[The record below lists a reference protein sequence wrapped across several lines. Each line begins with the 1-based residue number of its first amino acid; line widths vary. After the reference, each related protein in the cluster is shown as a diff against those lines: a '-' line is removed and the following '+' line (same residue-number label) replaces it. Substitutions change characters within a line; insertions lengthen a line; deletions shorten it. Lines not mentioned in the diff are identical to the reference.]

1 MTHLVLGIEVDATAS
16 IERHVAE
23 EARLVPAPR
32 EHGQRHRNGHVDA
45 DLADLNAC
53 LELACGRAALR
64 EDRCAVSVFVRV
76 DDGERIVEGVG
87 GDDGQNGAE
96 NLLPV
101 HAYEQGR

>member
-1 MTHLVLGIEVDATAS
+1 MGIEVDATAS
-16 IERHVAE
+16 VERHIPE

-64 EDRCAVSVFVRV
+64 EDRGTVTVFVRV
-76 DDGERIVEGVG
+76 DDGECVVEGVG
-87 GDDGQNGAE
+87 GDDDEDWAE
-96 NLLPV
+96 DFLPMRCQ
-101 HAYEQGR
+101 Y